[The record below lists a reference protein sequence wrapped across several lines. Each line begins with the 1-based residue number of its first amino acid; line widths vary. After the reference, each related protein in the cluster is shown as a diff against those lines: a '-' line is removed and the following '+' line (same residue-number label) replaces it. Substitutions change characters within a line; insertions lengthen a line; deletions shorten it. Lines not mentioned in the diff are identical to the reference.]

1 MATTTPATATK
12 TAAAATTKPMGKTE
26 LVEAIA
32 TSTKIERAKVRQVV
46 EAFVDTVTKE
56 LKRKGRVQIT
66 GFGTFA
72 ISKRAKRI
80 GVNPKTGEKIAIA
93 ARNVPRF
100 TAGKA
105 LKDSVA

>member
-1 MATTTPATATK
+1 MATPTTATK
-12 TAAAATTKPMGKTE
+12 AAAGPKPMGKTE
-26 LVEAIA
+26 LIESIA
-32 TSTKIERAKVRQVV
+32 TSTKIERTKVKAIV

-56 LKRKGRVQIT
+56 LKKKGKVQIT
-66 GFGTFA
+66 GFGTFQ
-72 ISKRAKRI
+72 ISKRAKRT